1 MRRVL
6 VTGAGSFIGGAFR
19 ARMARFSGQYEVDAV
34 SLRGDNWR
42 ALDFS
47 AYDAVLHAA
56 GIAHV
61 KYRDGLRDEYMAVN
75 RDLTVAVAEKAKADG
90 CGQFLFLSSMIVYGP
105 AAPAG
110 RTRVVGPDTPPAPEN
125 AYGES
130 KLQAERGILALA
142 DDHFRVAVLRL
153 PTVYGKGCKGNYK
166 TLSHWA
172 GKLPLFPDCAGARS
186 VLYVENLAEFI
197 RLLVDDRA
205 AGYFYPQNARYASAV
220 DFMREIARARGEKI
234 RFPRLFNPVLRL
246 LGGAA
251 FLRRALGGIA
261 YEGAM
266 SAYPRDYRVADFSES
281 IRRTEESDG

>member
-1 MRRVL
+1 
-6 VTGAGSFIGGAFR
+6 
-19 ARMARFSGQYEVDAV
+19 VDAI
-34 SLRGDNWR
+34 SLRGEDWR
-42 ALDFS
+42 GRDFS

-56 GIAHV
+56 GLAHV
-61 KYRDGLRDEYMAVN
+61 AYQDELRDQYMAVN
-75 RDLTVAVAEKAKADG
+75 RDLAVAVAEKAKADG

-110 RTRVVGPDTPPAPEN
+110 RTRFVGPDTPTAPEN

-142 DDHFRVAVLRL
+142 DENFRVAVLRL
-153 PTVYGKGCKGNYK
+153 PTVYGRGCKGNYT
-166 TLSHWA
+166 TLSRWA
-172 GKLPLFPDCAGARS
+172 KKLPVFPDCAGARS

-205 AGYFYPQNARYASAV
+205 AGYFYPQNAAFESAAELI
-220 DFMREIARARGEKI
+220 REIARARGERIKLT
-234 RFPRLFNPVLRL
+234 RLFNPVLRL
-246 LGGAA
+246 MGKAG

-261 YEGAM
+261 YEMAM
-266 SAYPRDYRVADFSES
+266 SAYPRAYRVADFSES